1 MSLAPYAVQE
11 SNTKGR
17 LFPAIES
24 HDRDPFERDRTRI
37 LHSSAFRRL
46 QYKTQVFTNDTGD
59 NFRTRLTH
67 SLEVAQVAR
76 SVAKALDL
84 NEILAETLALAHD
97 LGHAPFGHTGQDV
110 LDELMKPQ
118 GGFEHNMQTMRIGC
132 ELESPYVEHQGLN
145 LMYETL
151 EGMLKHCSDRRAR
164 DLVQSGDDFLVSIGQ
179 RFLDKKSPTLE
190 SQIVDWSD
198 AIAYLHADMEDAIN
212 MGILNPHE
220 MSKHSPKFMKHWA
233 NAQVMHPSIDELD
246 QRIIHQTIR
255 SMMSSAI
262 LDLITESK
270 KAILESGVKTLEDVR
285 NAGEL
290 IQFSPSE
297 KRDHLTFK
305 KVSKQ
310 LIYDHPDV
318 SIQREGQA
326 ERLEAVFRA
335 YEQHPDAMLSFDPSD
350 VRGKERQAADNIA
363 ALTDRGVDREF
374 ERLSAL
380 LPKFFKEKADV
391 KKLKP

>member
-1 MSLAPYAVQE
+1 MSLAPYAVQD

-17 LFPAIES
+17 QYPTSDS
-24 HDRDPFERDRTRI
+24 HDRDQFQRDKTRI

-67 SLEVAQVAR
+67 SLEVAQVAS
-76 SVAKALDL
+76 SVAKALNVNDT
-84 NEILAETLALAHD
+84 LAETLALAHD
-97 LGHAPFGHTGQDV
+97 LGHAPFGHTGQDT
-110 LDELMKPQ
+110 LDELMKSQ
-118 GGFEHNMQTMRIGC
+118 GGFEHNMQTMRIGS

-164 DLVQSGDDFLVSIGQ
+164 DLMQSGDSFLGDIGR

-212 MGILNPHE
+212 MKILDPKD
-220 MSKHSPKFMKHWA
+220 MGRHSPKFNKHWA
-233 NAQVMHPSIDELD
+233 KAQVMHPHVDEMD

-255 SMMSSAI
+255 SMMSASI
-262 LDLITESK
+262 QDLIEESK
-270 KAILESGVKTLEDVR
+270 KNIELSGVKTLEDVR
-285 NAGEL
+285 NAREL
-290 IQFSPSE
+290 IGFRDRE
-297 KRDHLTFK
+297 KREHLNLK

-310 LIYDHPDV
+310 LIYDHPLV
-318 SIQREGQA
+318 AQQRLGQS
-326 ERLEAVFRA
+326 EKMEALFRA
-335 YEQHPDAMLSFDPSD
+335 YEQHPEIIPGFDASD
-350 VRGKERQAADNIA
+350 ARGKDRQNADCIA
-363 ALTDRGVDREF
+363 ALTDRGIDRELDRAR
-374 ERLSAL
+374 EL
-380 LPKFFKEKADV
+380 LPNFFKEKSKAV
-391 KKLKP
+391 FKV

>member
-1 MSLAPYAVQE
+1 MSLAPYAVQD

-17 LFPAIES
+17 LYTAPDS
-24 HDRDPFERDRTRI
+24 HDRDQFQRDKTRI

-67 SLEVAQVAR
+67 SLEVAQVAS
-76 SVAKALDL
+76 SVAKALNL
-84 NEILAETLALAHD
+84 NDTLAETLALAHD
-97 LGHAPFGHTGQDV
+97 LGHAPFGHTGQDT
-110 LDELMKPQ
+110 LDELMKAQ

-164 DLVQSGDDFLVSIGQ
+164 ELIQSNDDFLVDIGQ

-212 MGILNPHE
+212 MKILDPKD
-220 MSKHSPKFMKHWA
+220 MGKHSPKFNKHWA
-233 NAQVMHPSIDELD
+233 NAQVMHPQVDALD
-246 QRIIHQTIR
+246 PRIIHQTIR
-255 SMMSSAI
+255 SMMSASI
-262 LDLITESK
+262 QDLIEESK
-270 KAILESGVKTLEDVR
+270 KTIELSGVKTLEDVR
-285 NAGEL
+285 NSREL
-290 IQFSPSE
+290 IGFSERE
-297 KRDHLTFK
+297 KREHLNLK

-310 LIYDHPDV
+310 LIYDHPLV
-318 SIQREGQA
+318 AQQRVGQA
-326 ERLEAVFRA
+326 EKMEALFRA
-335 YEQHPDAMLSFDPSD
+335 YEQHPELIPGFSAAD
-350 VRGKERQAADNIA
+350 VRGKDRQNADCIA
-363 ALTDRGVDREF
+363 ALTDRGVDRELDKVR
-374 ERLSAL
+374 EL
-380 LPKFFKEKADV
+380 LPNFFKEK
-391 KKLKP
+391 KSSFKM